1 LWADLELKFVAT
13 KQISVRS
20 RKFSILFLLFSR
32 MSFASANLL
41 AGKLATVGDISAT
54 LKNVGAK
61 LGDTV
66 QVFGSRHGFLL
77 ILIFA

>member
-1 LWADLELKFVAT
+1 MLGIVVL
-13 KQISVRS
+13 
-20 RKFSILFLLFSR
+20 FSIFFSPK

-66 QVFGSRHGFLL
+66 QVFGSRHGF
-77 ILIFA
+77 F